1 MGTTVTRYESSS
13 SPNQPRPVSRRRF
26 IGQAGAAAVGASAMA
41 GMHLNLSAIQAAAV
55 ENPSTTGYKAMV
67 CILLSGGNDS
77 FNMLVPWADH
87 APYVTARGGLSTG
100 GNGGVAVPKGQLL
113 TIGDGTYAVHGQM
126 PDVPA
131 LYDDQDLA
139 FLANAGPLVT
149 PIIDGNNRLELTV
162 SNTPRGLFSHRDQ
175 IDAWQVVGGSSTGVM
190 GRLDDL
196 YEGLYPPGLAAIS
209 GSISVAGTNLMQRGA
224 QSRHYTLSPQGPVK
238 FKQAGFDASGSR
250 RDIQEA
256 MGATNPHTASKT
268 LYNSDGYPGPFKRA
282 YAQHMRDAVA
292 NADAFST
299 GYNAARANTAISNTH
314 FNRRNGGANQLEVV
328 ARSIEMQA
336 ALAPADRVGRQ
347 IFFVRMGGWDDHSD
361 LISGHGPRLGA
372 VNEALQQFSRAL
384 KLINRWAEVVTF
396 TVSDFGR
403 TLRSNGT
410 GTDHGWGGN
419 HIIMGGPVKG
429 GQIYGDYPNATD
441 LMPNSFLDA
450 TSSDTGAGRLIPTT
464 SADEYMAELALWF
477 GVPTSRLLEVIPNL
491 GEFYSPSSPEAPLG
505 FLV

>member
-1 MGTTVTRYESSS
+1 
-13 SPNQPRPVSRRRF
+13 
-26 IGQAGAAAVGASAMA
+26 
-41 GMHLNLSAIQAAAV
+41 MHLNLSAIQAAAI

-67 CILLSGGNDS
+67 CVLLSGGNDS

-100 GNGGVAVPKGQLL
+100 NNGGVAVPKGQLL
-113 TIGDGTYAVHGQM
+113 TLGDDGAFAVHAQM
-126 PDVPA
+126 ANLPA
-131 LYDDQDLA
+131 LYSDGDLA

-149 PIIDGNNRLELTV
+149 PIIDGTNRLELTV

-175 IDAWQVVGGSSTGVM
+175 IDAWQVVGGSSTGVL

-224 QSRHYTLSPQGPVK
+224 NSRHYTLSQQGPVK
-238 FKQAGFDASGSR
+238 FKSMGYDPTGSR
-250 RDIQEA
+250 SDIQEA
-256 MGATNPHTASKT
+256 MGATNPDTTAKT
-268 LYNSDGYPGPFKRA
+268 LYNSTGYGSPFKQA
-282 YAQHMRDAVA
+282 YARHMFDAVA
-292 NADAFST
+292 NASAFSS
-299 GYNAARANTAISNTH
+299 GYNSTRNNSAIPRDF
-314 FNRRNGGANQLEVV
+314 FNRRNGPAGQLEVV
-328 ARSIEMQA
+328 ARSIEMQQ
-336 ALAPADRVGRQ
+336 ALPAVDQVGRQ
-347 IFFVRMGGWDDHSD
+347 IFFVRSGGWDDHSD

-372 VNEALQQFSRAL
+372 TNEALFQFSEAL
-384 KLINRWAEVVTF
+384 KSIGRWDDVVTF

-419 HIIMGGPVKG
+419 HIMMGGPVKG
-429 GQIYGDYPNATD
+429 GQIYGDYPNADD
-441 LMPNSFLDA
+441 LMPNSFLDYA
-450 TSSDTGAGRLIPTT
+450 SSDNGAGRMIPTT

-477 GVPTSRLLEVIPNL
+477 GVPASRLLEVIPNL
-491 GEFYSPSSPEAPLG
+491 GEFYSPTSPDAPIG